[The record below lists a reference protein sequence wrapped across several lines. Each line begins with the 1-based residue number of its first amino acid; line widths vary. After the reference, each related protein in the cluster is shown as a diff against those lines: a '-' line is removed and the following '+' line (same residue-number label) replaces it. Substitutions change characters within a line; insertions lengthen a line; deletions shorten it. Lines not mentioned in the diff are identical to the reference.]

1 MFQINISGESID
13 PQFVGKL
20 ERGVSRLVE
29 EMVKDND
36 DETIKTNMQFNP
48 NMYRRN

>member
-20 ERGVSRLVE
+20 ERGVLHLVE
-29 EMVKDND
+29 EMSRGSE
-36 DETIKTNMQFNP
+36 DEKIKTTMQFNP
-48 NMYRRN
+48 EMYGRR

>member
-20 ERGVSRLVE
+20 ERGVLHLVE
-29 EMVKDND
+29 EMTKNS
-36 DETIKTNMQFNP
+36 DEEKIKTTMTFNP
-48 NMYRRN
+48 NLYGRR